1 MLPSSCRG
9 QITSLLTQLFALS
22 PNRIN
27 AHLRCRLLFDSHAL
41 APLCG
46 LLDTTRC
53 PGPLAP
59 SVPRD
64 NTIARR
70 SASQGGEG
78 VCLKPCQSVK
88 RCTGGVPLSVAR
100 RGAFVGDLDGV
111 RSCVTS
117 HKMLTIAHIIRSMP
131 HKRHIAP
138 SDKHSA

>member
-27 AHLRCRLLFDSHAL
+27 PHMRCRLLFDSHAL

-46 LLDTTRC
+46 PIIAASVLVHWRHRC
-53 PGPLAP
+53 
-59 SVPRD
+59 PRD

-70 SASQGGEG
+70 TASQGGEG
-78 VCLKPCQSVK
+78 VCLKPCQSVT
-88 RCTGGVPLSVAR
+88 RCTGGVPLSVVR
-100 RGAFVGDLDGV
+100 RGAFVGDPDGV
-111 RSCVTS
+111 WSCVTS